1 MNFLKKIIS
10 LIIINCFLFSFV
22 CGELIAAEVADM
34 KNEDMYKQIFTDFV
48 LPYSYGKIT
57 DFHFASTDRLI
68 INIQDLHCHPEV
80 QKNISN
86 IIELFDKKYGV
97 KNIYLEGAYGEID
110 TQWLKTESINK
121 KNTPADKMI
130 ETGRLTGAEYYSVK
144 SGRTSI
150 IKGIEEK
157 EAYLENLKRLGTI
170 LENKEETEVIL
181 NAINEATQKLKS
193 KYYERRQLKLEEL
206 SDKYA
211 EGKIGAEKYFKL
223 MSKHIDKLGIDLT
236 KYENTLN
243 YMMLL
248 SEQKMLNFER
258 TTKELQSLVMVLKQK
273 LPYKTYKMLL
283 DSTDNFSKMDK
294 LYGYVIIIAKQ
305 YNFNLSLEFPE
316 LDRYFKYIEL
326 SQKINPLELVK
337 EEKKLVNE
345 INTKFARTKVQREIV
360 FLVNFGKYLENYLT
374 NKITAED
381 YEYYLQNIKMYKQ
394 LWNSYVDT
402 RVLSLL
408 DPYMD
413 EADKFYKINSDRN
426 KYFADNVLNGS
437 ETLQIIPNEE
447 KKDGVTGIFD
457 NIDKIKRVDVIVTG
471 GFHTDSVSKILKDNN
486 ISYIVITPN
495 VTGGTKLA
503 EKTYYKIAAEQSK
516 ISFQTLAV
524 MALSLQV
531 MLLKEQGIPLETIKE
546 TLTKNSGSGLI
557 PLIESAFHYETQI
570 SGRERLSEKL
580 KELMKETKLA
590 GILNFDQTGNIKEKV
605 AGLLGID
612 VSLLEYI
619 DAEKLVSAWENNDS
633 DYIKSLIKNAQ
644 IRQDYSSGKDYL
656 GRIFSEIMIMFNEI
670 KENNTVNCAV
680 ESVYFAL
687 SPAAKPNKVILAF
700 IMSLIDRVEK
710 INSPNGYN
718 SLYSIWRILKNQ
730 GYEAYAADAE
740 ILKQA
745 VSTGRPVILAVS
757 SNAIKGEINHYIT
770 VTSVVG
776 TKSVIIH
783 DINYGDRIV
792 SEEDLSKILEN
803 EYGWQENGNVLVSEI
818 LKEESPLTA
827 DNMKQIY
834 GADKKNIS
842 LKEQMQ
848 AVYADTGAHGY
859 VDIYLEDILSDEKIF
874 IETVRQAVESNKLI
888 VIRMFRKSYNQDL
901 LTVEELS
908 QKYKEIKK
916 MIKSFSN
923 LEKLFPD
930 VKKVFEMP
938 SAYGAGF
945 FLSEMLKNAF
955 VHGNQ
960 GNDEPIIMH
969 LKINKN
975 RDISDLS
982 VYNIQKNS
990 ELDPVRK
997 KLAAKAG
1004 LTGYHIGT
1012 SIMLLNYFRTFK
1024 SGVRSLDGIKF
1035 YAAKSQLRKKTSALT
1050 EKQSAAINQFFE
1062 KHAILKKTATAIM
1075 GISATL
1081 LKLAG
1086 LIIPSLLLMSLFGTH
1101 AGIFIILSL
1110 TAGTSFALTLI
1121 QDKIN
1126 KKSGQIKNQSFK
1138 QKASAW
1144 LQITQ
1149 VASIIIIE
1157 WQIQFVY
1164 DMFLRIVSAFAVR
1177 EDKLFEE
1184 QINADGVIS
1193 LKKVK
1198 NVSQNIL
1205 MNIVFNI
1212 LNVGGYSE
1220 DEINKTMTHKMGEW
1234 VVESYI
1240 SPAMI
1245 VKWLSGISSLSVPY
1259 REYGEAASERYTEL
1273 NENVGPDNAA
1283 IEKTKE
1289 ILTEFRR
1296 QFKSNVDYIEQFLN
1310 IAKERELTKSEQNLL
1325 TSHINIVATA
1335 LEVLLMDAVY
1345 FDSYTRGHAEHVAAN
1360 SIIIYDNIP
1369 EKVKEKY
1376 PPYFSSYIKMAALL
1390 HDIGKNSIPIHIL
1403 NKPGALSDAEYSL
1416 MKLHGL
1422 IGAEIL
1428 AETGFGFLSE
1438 DVNAHHE
1445 KYDGTG
1451 YSSGISGDKISLAAS
1466 IIALADSYD
1475 SMSRD
1480 RVYRQALPKREV
1492 IRDIKN
1498 NRGKQFNPAV
1508 VDAFFRAVNILSEIR
1523 DKEEL
1528 NLKKK
1533 IWIAQIIQ
1541 TEILNGQMS
1550 PDEIADLTVL
1560 MTKDLT
1566 FKDKDA
1572 ICNMLVF
1579 KNDGGKKSDRYK
1591 RFKIG
1596 SDTYLV
1602 YGIFD
1607 GSLKYGQ
1614 YRFEVLKDAIYGG
1627 LTSSEKNARI
1637 DVEKNTIT
1645 KEWLE
1650 KITRAWSQRAKK
1662 RFMKMLKLKNV
1673 DPSVY
1678 EFIDSEKKRDYYDE
1692 LTLSEIID
1700 VYAVLGDINTGAD
1713 NDELTSKIGNFNIEQ
1728 QKLVT
1733 KKIMDKFLPLSPE
1746 IQRQIYM
1753 VIGAVIFESVK
1764 YLNNDDISEEEYD
1777 NIIKTFI
1784 ANGLN
1789 YKITLE
1795 TVQNLNLGPEGEI
1808 IKEILTEAFGLKTF
1822 PGGFYAKHPER
1833 DGTETGREMI
1843 REVMN
1848 SQNADNGKKIT
1859 LCVVSSAKDNFS
1871 AVASVILGYVLEKQN
1886 IKRNNVVI
1894 KPAGVYSAADKK
1906 SAYEEYGGILD
1917 EKGYPVGNIEESEIF
1932 PFLDYYKFDYF
1943 LAVGEEYRQNLINT
1957 YNIPYDKIILI
1968 GELLAGSGKV
1978 SVQNPYDDKISRRRF
1993 IDLLQKIFEKSFN
2006 IENLETKIEQKQD
2019 KTQPSESGFINFFI
2033 KAFTAFKSLIKI
2045 SSVSDLS
2052 IKIYTYTEFSRK
2064 TIKTKE
2070 DFDIKTYLLIVD
2082 DEQQAYELRRQG
2094 FNAVQI
2100 EYAKHPRGEKIG
2112 PVMENQ
2118 NNGSTI
2124 RAVWDENSKKIY
2136 VYSNSEDGLDGV
2148 NIREVKEALQ
2158 RLHNEG
2164 KEFEAFKEI
2173 TKIILPD
2180 SSLRVSS
2187 VVNKILNKE
2196 KDSITRPNKEINLDI
2211 RTNRAN
2217 FEALCRENLRNG
2229 IRVMTISAKQA
2240 KLNKKTIKTYQQSG
2254 MAFILAPSKGESAEY
2269 IIRESEKFELNGA
2282 VLILKEVPENRQKII
2297 LEKAGDFAAKSMMNK
2312 KLAAGIH
2319 IYAEDIPERLFDIDI
2334 HQKYG
2339 IIPVFEN
2346 MRDAKLYLSETGKK
2360 YTVKISEE
2368 ISSADMEQILN
2379 NDDVYGIMADEK
2391 GIEKIRNR
2399 SVITDTITEIFKPKT
2414 AKQLFE
2420 TEQWKIRNAAQ
2431 KFDIPDIESALKN
2444 DGVLSGFLS
2453 EIDNFLGD
2461 EEKTEDAVTVLL
2473 NEQNLLTGFTRARV
2487 EHFMEAGRYAEAVGC
2502 IKAAVMNSVEQ
2513 KIITKEMNI
2522 SEYNKYMAGQFR
2534 DARAILLIKLIM
2546 AGKNIEKLKD
2556 TDGFIDS
2563 DMTAA
2568 EYLNGVVLK
2577 GINQYIR
2584 EILNEGYSVMPP
2596 ADEQETETAVD
2607 MFNKFD
2613 LLSQDLFKQEGI
2625 VERVKISTFAVKNIL
2640 GAA

>member
-22 CGELIAAEVADM
+22 CGESIAAAVADI

-57 DFHFASTDRLI
+57 DSHFASTDRLI

-110 TQWLKTESINK
+110 TQWLKTESFKNK

-236 KYENTLN
+236 KYDNTLN

-248 SEQKMLNFER
+248 SEQKTLNFER
-258 TTKELQSLVMVLKQK
+258 TTKELQSLVMILKQK

-294 LYGYVIIIAKQ
+294 LYSYVIIIAKQ
-305 YNFNLSLEFPE
+305 YNLNLSLDFPE
-316 LDRYFKYIEL
+316 LNRYFKYIEL

-345 INTKFARTKVQREIV
+345 INTKFARTKVQREVV
-360 FLVNFGKYLENYLT
+360 FLVNFEKYLENYLT

-408 DPYMD
+408 TPYMD

-426 KYFADNVLNGS
+426 KYFADNILNGS
-437 ETLQIIPNEE
+437 ETLQIIANEE
-447 KKDGVTGIFD
+447 KNDGVTAIFD
-457 NIDKIKRVDVIVTG
+457 NMDKIKRVDVIVTG
-471 GFHTDSVSKILKDNN
+471 GFHTESVSKILKDNN

-531 MLLKEQGIPLETIKE
+531 MLLKEHGIPLETIKE
-546 TLTKNSGSGLI
+546 TLIKNSGSGLI
-557 PLIESAFHYETQI
+557 PLIESVFRSETQI
-570 SGRERLSEKL
+570 RDREFLGKKL
-580 KELMKETKLA
+580 KELKETKLA
-590 GILNFDQTGNIKEKV
+590 EMLNFDQTGNINDEV

-619 DAEKLVSAWENNDS
+619 DTEKLVSAWEHNDS
-633 DYIKSLIKNAQ
+633 DYIKNLIKNAQ

-656 GRIFSEIMIMFNEI
+656 GRIFSEIMILFNEI
-670 KENNTVNCAV
+670 KENNAVNCAV
-680 ESVYFAL
+680 ESVYSVL

-700 IMSLIDRVEK
+700 IMRLIDRVEK

-718 SLYSIWRILKNQ
+718 SLYSIWRVVKNQ

-740 ILKQA
+740 ILKRA
-745 VSTGRPVILAVS
+745 VSTGRSVILAVS

-770 VTSVVG
+770 VSPVKG

-792 SEEDLSKILEN
+792 SEEDLSSILEN
-803 EYGWQENGNVLVSEI
+803 EYGWQENGNILVSEI
-818 LKEESPLTA
+818 LKDESPLTA

-834 GADKKNIS
+834 GADKKNGS
-842 LKEQMQ
+842 LKSQMQ
-848 AVYADTGAHGY
+848 AVYADTGAQGY
-859 VDIYLEDILSDEKIF
+859 VDIYLEDMLSDEKIF
-874 IETVRQAVESNKLI
+874 IETIQQAVKSNKLI
-888 VIRMFRKSYNQDL
+888 VIRMFRESYNPDL
-901 LTVEELS
+901 LTGEELL

-916 MIKSFSN
+916 LIKSFSN
-923 LEKLFPD
+923 LKKIFPD
-930 VKKVFEMP
+930 IKKVFEMP

-955 VHGNQ
+955 VHGNHCK
-960 GNDEPIIMH
+960 DEPIIMY
-969 LKINKN
+969 LKINENK
-975 RDISDLS
+975 DISDLS
-982 VYNIQKNS
+982 VYNMQKNS
-990 ELDPVRK
+990 ELDPLRK

-1012 SIMLLNYFRTFK
+1012 SIMLLNYLRTFK
-1024 SGVRSLDGIKF
+1024 SGVRVLDGIQF
-1035 YAAKSQLRKKTSALT
+1035 YIAKLQLRKQTPAVP
-1050 EKQSAAINQFFE
+1050 EKQSAAINKFFE
-1062 KHAILKKTATAIM
+1062 NHAILKKTAETAMEIF
-1075 GISATL
+1075 ATL
-1081 LKLAG
+1081 LKLAE
-1086 LIIPSLLLMSLFGTH
+1086 LIMPPLALMSIFGSSG
-1101 AGIFIILSL
+1101 GIFLILIL
-1110 TAGTSFALTLI
+1110 TAGIGFTLILI
-1121 QDKIN
+1121 QDEIN
-1126 KKSGQIKNQSFK
+1126 KKSGQIKKQSFK
-1138 QKASAW
+1138 EKTAAW
-1144 LQITQ
+1144 VQITQ
-1149 VASIIIIE
+1149 VAPIIVME
-1157 WQIQFVY
+1157 WQIQFMY
-1164 DMFLRIVSAFAVR
+1164 DMFLRTGSALVFS
-1177 EDKLFEE
+1177 DYKLLVE
-1184 QINADGVIS
+1184 QLNDGGAIS
-1193 LKKVK
+1193 LKVK
-1198 NVSQNIL
+1198 NASQNIV
-1205 MNIVFNI
+1205 MNIIFNI
-1212 LNVGGYSE
+1212 LNAGQYRE
-1220 DEINKTMTHKMGEW
+1220 DGSNKTMTRKMGEW
-1234 VVESYI
+1234 VLESYI

-1245 VKWLSGISSLSVPY
+1245 VKWLAGIPSLSAPY
-1259 REYGEAASERYTEL
+1259 REYTASASDMHTEL
-1273 NENVGPDNAA
+1273 NKNIEPDNAA
-1283 IEKTKE
+1283 MEKTKE
-1289 ILTEFRR
+1289 ILIEFRR
-1296 QFKSNVDYIEQFLN
+1296 QFKPNIDYIEYFLN
-1310 IAKERELTKSEQNLL
+1310 AAKERELTESEKNVL
-1325 TSHINIVATA
+1325 TVNMDIVTTA
-1335 LEVLLMDAVY
+1335 LEVLLMDSVY

-1360 SIIIYDNIP
+1360 SKVIYENMP
-1369 EKVKEKY
+1369 EAVKEKY
-1376 PPYFSSYIKMAALL
+1376 PPYYASYIKMAALL
-1390 HDIGKNSIPIHIL
+1390 HDIGKNGIPNNIL
-1403 NKPGALSDAEYSL
+1403 NKPGPLSDAEYGL

-1428 AETGFGFLSE
+1428 IETGFGFLAE
-1438 DVNAHHE
+1438 DVKAHHE

-1451 YSSGISGDKISLAAS
+1451 YASGLSGDKISLAAS

-1498 NRGKQFNPAV
+1498 NRGKQFNPTV
-1508 VDAFFRAVNILSEIR
+1508 VDAFLRAVNILSEIR

-1541 TEILNGQMS
+1541 TEILNGQMT
-1550 PDEIADLTVL
+1550 PEELADLTVL
-1560 MTKDLT
+1560 MTKNLT

-1572 ICNMLVF
+1572 ICNMLVVQN
-1579 KNDGGKKSDRYK
+1579 KGGKKSDRYK
-1591 RFKIG
+1591 KFKIG

-1602 YGIFD
+1602 YGVFD
-1607 GSLKYGQ
+1607 DSLKYGQ

-1627 LTSSEKNARI
+1627 LTTSEKNARI
-1637 DVEKNTIT
+1637 DFDKNTIT
-1645 KEWLE
+1645 REWLE
-1650 KITRAWSQRAKK
+1650 KITSAWPQKAKK
-1662 RFMKMLKLKNV
+1662 RFIKMLKLKNV
-1673 DPSVY
+1673 DPAVY
-1678 EFIDSEKKRDYYDE
+1678 EFIDSEAKRDYDDE
-1692 LTLSEIID
+1692 LSLSEILD
-1700 VYAVLGDINTGAD
+1700 VYAVLGDIDTGAD
-1713 NDELTSKIGNFNIEQ
+1713 NNELALKIENFNIEQ

-1733 KKIMDKFLPLSPE
+1733 KKIMDKILTLNPE
-1746 IQRQIYM
+1746 MQRQIYM
-1753 VIGAVIFESVK
+1753 FIGFVIFGSNK
-1764 YLNNDDISEEEYD
+1764 YLNINAISTEEYD
-1777 NIIKTFI
+1777 NIIKTFSS
-1784 ANGLN
+1784 NGLN
-1789 YKITLE
+1789 YRITLE
-1795 TVQNLNLGPEGEI
+1795 TVQNFNFGAESEI
-1808 IKEILTEAFGLKTF
+1808 IKEILTEIFRLKTF
-1822 PGGFYAKHPER
+1822 PGGLYAKHPAKDRAEVIR
-1833 DGTETGREMI
+1833 AMI
-1843 REVMN
+1843 RDIMSN
-1848 SQNADNGKKIT
+1848 QNGNNGKKT
-1859 LCVVSSAKDNFS
+1859 AVCVVSSAKDNFS
-1871 AVASVILGYVLEKQN
+1871 AVASVILRYVLEKQS

-1894 KPAGVYSAADKK
+1894 TPAGVYSAADKK

-1917 EKGYPVGNIEESEIF
+1917 EKGYSVGNIEESEIF

-1943 LAVGEEYRQNLINT
+1943 LAAGEEYRQNLINT
-1957 YNIPYDKIILI
+1957 YNIPYEKIILI
-1968 GELLAGSGKV
+1968 GELFTESAKL

-1993 IDLLQKIFEKSFN
+1993 VDLLQKIFEKAFN
-2006 IENLETKIEQKQD
+2006 IENLETKTEHKQD
-2019 KTQPSESGFINFFI
+2019 KTQPSASGFVNFFI
-2033 KAFTAFKSLIKI
+2033 KAFAAFKSLIKI

-2052 IKIYTYTEFSRK
+2052 IKICTYTEFSRK
-2064 TIKTKE
+2064 SIKTKE
-2070 DFDIKTYLLIVD
+2070 GFDIKTYLLIVD
-2082 DEQQAYELRRQG
+2082 DEKQAYELRRQG

-2118 NNGSTI
+2118 NNGSAV
-2124 RAVWDENSKKIY
+2124 RAVWDERTKKIY
-2136 VYSNSEDGLDGV
+2136 VYSNSENGLDGL

-2164 KEFEAFKEI
+2164 REFGAFKGI

-2180 SSLRVSS
+2180 SHAGISS
-2187 VVNKILNKE
+2187 VINKMLNKE
-2196 KDSITRPNKEINLDI
+2196 KDSVTRPNKEINFDV

-2217 FEALCRENLRNG
+2217 FEALCRDNLKNG
-2229 IRVMTISAKQA
+2229 IHVMTISTKQA
-2240 KLNKKTIKTYQQSG
+2240 KSNRKTIKAYQELG

-2269 IIRESEKFELNGA
+2269 IIRESEKLELNGA
-2282 VLILKEVPENRQKII
+2282 VLSLKEVPENRQKII
-2297 LEKAGDFAAKSMMNK
+2297 LEQAGDFAAKSMMNK
-2312 KLAAGIH
+2312 KLAGGIY
-2319 IYAEDIPERLFDIDI
+2319 IYAENIPERLFGIDI
-2334 HQKYG
+2334 YQKYG

-2346 MRDAKLYLSETGKK
+2346 IRDAKLYLSETGKK
-2360 YTVKISEE
+2360 YAVKISEE
-2368 ISSADMEQILN
+2368 ISAADMDGILN
-2379 NDDVYGIMADEK
+2379 NDDVFGIMTDEK

-2399 SVITDTITEIFKPKT
+2399 SVITEAITEIFKPKT

-2420 TEQWKIRNAAQ
+2420 TEQWKVRNAAQ
-2431 KFDIPDIESALKN
+2431 KFDIPEIESALKR
-2444 DGVLSGFLS
+2444 DGALSIFLS

-2473 NEQNLLTGFTRARV
+2473 NEQNLLVGFTRARV
-2487 EHFMEAGRYAEAVGC
+2487 EHLMDAGRYAEAVGC

-2513 KIITKEMNI
+2513 RIITNEI
-2522 SEYNKYMAGQFR
+2522 DIEEYNKYMGGQFR

-2546 AGKNIEKLKD
+2546 SGKNIDNLKD
-2556 TDGFIDS
+2556 VDGFIDS
-2563 DMTAA
+2563 NMTAA

-2577 GINQYIR
+2577 EINQYIR
-2584 EILNEGYSVMPP
+2584 EILNGGYSVMPP

-2613 LLSQDLFKQEGI
+2613 LLAQDLFKQKGI
-2625 VERVKISTFAVKNIL
+2625 VEGVKISTFAVKNIL

>member
-1 MNFLKKIIS
+1 
-10 LIIINCFLFSFV
+10 
-22 CGELIAAEVADM
+22 
-34 KNEDMYKQIFTDFV
+34 
-48 LPYSYGKIT
+48 
-57 DFHFASTDRLI
+57 
-68 INIQDLHCHPEV
+68 
-80 QKNISN
+80 
-86 IIELFDKKYGV
+86 
-97 KNIYLEGAYGEID
+97 
-110 TQWLKTESINK
+110 
-121 KNTPADKMI
+121 
-130 ETGRLTGAEYYSVK
+130 
-144 SGRTSI
+144 
-150 IKGIEEK
+150 
-157 EAYLENLKRLGTI
+157 
-170 LENKEETEVIL
+170 
-181 NAINEATQKLKS
+181 
-193 KYYERRQLKLEEL
+193 
-206 SDKYA
+206 
-211 EGKIGAEKYFKL
+211 
-223 MSKHIDKLGIDLT
+223 
-236 KYENTLN
+236 
-243 YMMLL
+243 MMLL
-248 SEQKMLNFER
+248 SEQKTLNFER
-258 TTKELQSLVMVLKQK
+258 TTKELQSLVMILKQK

-294 LYGYVIIIAKQ
+294 LYSYVIIIAKQ
-305 YNFNLSLEFPE
+305 YNLNLSLDFPE
-316 LDRYFKYIEL
+316 LNRYFKYIEL

-345 INTKFARTKVQREIV
+345 INIKFARTKAQREIV
-360 FLVNFGKYLENYLT
+360 FLVNFEKYLENYLT

-394 LWNSYVDT
+394 LWNQYVDT

-408 DPYMD
+408 SPYME

-426 KYFADNVLNGS
+426 KYFADNILNGA
-437 ETLQIIPNEE
+437 EPAQIIQNEAQT
-447 KKDGVTGIFD
+447 DSAAGIL
-457 NIDKIKRVDVIVTG
+457 NNMEKIKRIDVIVTG
-471 GFHTDSVSKILKDNN
+471 GFHTESVSKILKDNN
-486 ISYIVITPN
+486 ISYMVITPN

-503 EKTYYKIAAEQSK
+503 EETYYKIAEEQSK

-546 TLTKNSGSGLI
+546 TIVKNSGSGLV
-557 PLIESAFHYETQI
+557 PLIESVFRSETQI
-570 SGRERLSEKL
+570 RDREFLGKKL
-580 KELMKETKLA
+580 KDLMKETKLA
-590 GILNFDQTGNIKEKV
+590 EMLNFDQTGDIKEEI

-619 DAEKLVSAWENNDS
+619 DSEKLVEAWENNKPDI
-633 DYIKSLIKNAQ
+633 IKNLIKNAE
-644 IRQDYSSGKDYL
+644 IRKEYSSDASYAGT
-656 GRIFSEIMIMFNEI
+656 IFSEIMILFNEI
-670 KENNTVNCAV
+670 KENDAVNCAV
-680 ESVYFAL
+680 ESVYSVL
-687 SPAAKPNKVILAF
+687 SPAAKPNKIILAF
-700 IMSLIDRVEK
+700 IMRLIERVDK
-710 INSPNGYN
+710 TNSPNGYN
-718 SLYSIWRILKNQ
+718 SLYSIWRIVKNQ

-740 ILKQA
+740 ILKRA

-757 SNAIKGEINHYIT
+757 SNGIKGEINHYIT
-770 VTSVVG
+770 VTSVKG

-792 SEEDLSKILEN
+792 SEEDLSSILEN
-803 EYGWQENGNVLVSEI
+803 EYGWQQNGNILLSEI
-818 LKEESPLTA
+818 LKDDSPLTA

-834 GADKKNIS
+834 GADKKSVS
-842 LKEQMQ
+842 LEAQMQ
-848 AVYADTGAHGY
+848 AVYADTGAQGY
-859 VDIYLEDILSDEKIF
+859 VDIYLEDMLSDEKIF
-874 IETVRQAVESNKLI
+874 IETVQQAVKSNKLI
-888 VIRMFRKSYNQDL
+888 VIRMFRQSYNQDL
-901 LTVEELS
+901 LTGEELL

-923 LEKLFPD
+923 FEKLFPD

-955 VHGNQ
+955 VHGNH
-960 GNDEPIIMH
+960 GNNEPIIMY
-969 LKINKN
+969 LKINENK
-975 RDISDLS
+975 DISDLS
-982 VYNIQKNS
+982 VYNMQKNS
-990 ELDPVRK
+990 ELDPLRK

-1035 YAAKSQLRKKTSALT
+1035 YAATSQLRKKTSALT

-1062 KHAILKKTATAIM
+1062 KHAILKKTAVTIM
-1075 GISATL
+1075 EISATL

-1144 LQITQ
+1144 AQITQ
-1149 VASIIIIE
+1149 VAPIIVME
-1157 WQIQFVY
+1157 WQIQFMY
-1164 DMFLRIVSAFAVR
+1164 DMLLRTGSALVFS
-1177 EDKLFEE
+1177 DYKLLAE
-1184 QINADGVIS
+1184 QLNGGGTMS
-1193 LKKVK
+1193 LKVK
-1198 NVSQNIL
+1198 NASQNIV
-1205 MNIVFNI
+1205 MNIIFNI
-1212 LNVGGYSE
+1212 LNAGQYRE
-1220 DEINKTMTHKMGEW
+1220 DGSNKTMTRKMGEW
-1234 VVESYI
+1234 VLESYI

-1245 VKWLSGISSLSVPY
+1245 VKWLAGISSLSAPY
-1259 REYGEAASERYTEL
+1259 REYTASARDIYTEL
-1273 NENVGPDNAA
+1273 NKNIEPDNAA

-1289 ILTEFRR
+1289 ILKEFRR
-1296 QFKSNVDYIEQFLN
+1296 QFKTNVDYIEYFLN
-1310 IAKERELTKSEQNLL
+1310 AAKERELTESEK
-1325 TSHINIVATA
+1325 NILSVNMDIVVTA
-1335 LEVLLMDAVY
+1335 LEVLLMDSVY

-1360 SIIIYDNIP
+1360 SNVIYENMP
-1369 EKVKEKY
+1369 ETVKEKY
-1376 PPYFSSYIKMAALL
+1376 PPYFASYIKMAALL
-1390 HDIGKNSIPIHIL
+1390 HDIGKNGIPNNIL
-1403 NKPGALSDAEYSL
+1403 NKPGPLSDAEYSL

-1422 IGAEIL
+1422 IGSEIL
-1428 AETGFGFLSE
+1428 IETGFGFLAE
-1438 DVNAHHE
+1438 DVKAHHE

-1451 YSSGISGDKISLAAS
+1451 YASGLSGDKISLAAS

-1498 NRGKQFNPAV
+1498 NRGKQFNPTV
-1508 VDAFFRAVNILSEIR
+1508 VDAFLRAVNILSEIR

-1541 TEILNGQMS
+1541 TEILNGQMT
-1550 PDEIADLTVL
+1550 PEELADLTVL
-1560 MTKDLT
+1560 MTKNLT

-1572 ICNMLVF
+1572 ICNMLVVQN
-1579 KNDGGKKSDRYK
+1579 KGGKKSDRYK
-1591 RFKIG
+1591 KFKIG

-1602 YGIFD
+1602 YGVFD
-1607 GSLKYGQ
+1607 DSLKYGQ

-1627 LTSSEKNARI
+1627 LTTSEKNARI
-1637 DVEKNTIT
+1637 DFDKNTIT
-1645 KEWLE
+1645 REWLE
-1650 KITRAWSQRAKK
+1650 KITSAWPQKAKK

-1678 EFIDSEKKRDYYDE
+1678 EFIDSEAKRDYYDE

-1700 VYAVLGDINTGAD
+1700 VYAVLGDIDTGSD
-1713 NDELTSKIGNFNIEQ
+1713 NDELALKIENFNIEQ

-1733 KKIMDKFLPLSPE
+1733 KKIMDKFLALSPE

-1753 VIGAVIFESVK
+1753 FIGFVIFGSNK
-1764 YLNNDDISEEEYD
+1764 YLNITPISTEEYD
-1777 NIIKTFI
+1777 NIIKTFSS
-1784 ANGLN
+1784 NGLN
-1789 YKITLE
+1789 YRITLE
-1795 TVQNLNLGPEGEI
+1795 AVQNFNFGAESEI
-1808 IKEILTEAFGLKTF
+1808 IKEILTEIFRLKTF
-1822 PGGFYAKHPER
+1822 PGGLYAKHPAKDRAEVIR
-1833 DGTETGREMI
+1833 AMI
-1843 REVMN
+1843 RDIMSN
-1848 SQNADNGKKIT
+1848 QNGNNGKKTAI
-1859 LCVVSSAKDNFS
+1859 CVVSSAKDNFS

-1894 KPAGVYSAADKK
+1894 TPAGVYSAADKK

-1917 EKGYPVGNIEESEIF
+1917 EKGYSAGSIEESEIF

-1943 LAVGEEYRQNLINT
+1943 LAAGEEYRQNLINT
-1957 YNIPYDKIILI
+1957 YNIPYEKIILI
-1968 GELLAGSGKV
+1968 GELLTESAKL

-1993 IDLLQKIFEKSFN
+1993 VDLLQKILEKAFN
-2006 IENLETKIEQKQD
+2006 IENLETKTEHKQD
-2019 KTQPSESGFINFFI
+2019 KMQPSASGFVNFFI
-2033 KAFTAFKSLIKI
+2033 KAFAAFKSLIKI

-2052 IKIYTYTEFSRK
+2052 IKICTYTEFSRK
-2064 TIKTKE
+2064 SIKTKE
-2070 DFDIKTYLLIVD
+2070 GFDIKTYLLIVD
-2082 DEQQAYELRRQG
+2082 DEKQAYELRRQG

-2118 NNGSTI
+2118 NNGSAV
-2124 RAVWDENSKKIY
+2124 RAVWDERTKKIY

-2148 NIREVKEALQ
+2148 NMREVKEALQ

-2164 KEFEAFKEI
+2164 REFGAFKGI

-2180 SSLRVSS
+2180 SHAGISS
-2187 VVNKILNKE
+2187 VINKMLNKE
-2196 KDSITRPNKEINLDI
+2196 KDSVTRPNKEINFDV

-2254 MAFILAPSKGESAEY
+2254 MMFVLAPTDDELAEY
-2269 IIRESEKFELNGA
+2269 IIRESEKLELNGV
-2282 VLILKEVPENRQKII
+2282 VLSMKGMSESRQKKI
-2297 LEKAGDFAAKSMMNK
+2297 LEQAGDLLVSSMLNK
-2312 KLAAGIH
+2312 KQTGESQ
-2319 IYAEDIPERLFDIDI
+2319 IYIENITEGFFGLDIYK
-2334 HQKYG
+2334 KYG
-2339 IIPVFEN
+2339 IIPVFESIHE
-2346 MRDAKLYLSETGKK
+2346 AKSYLSETGKK
-2360 YTVKISEE
+2360 YAVRISEE
-2368 ISSADMEQILN
+2368 ISAADMEQILN
-2379 NDDVYGIMADEK
+2379 NDDVCGIMADEK

-2431 KFDIPDIESALKN
+2431 KFDVPDIESALKN

-2513 KIITKEMNI
+2513 RIITNEI
-2522 SEYNKYMAGQFR
+2522 DIEEYNKYMGGQFR

-2546 AGKNIEKLKD
+2546 SGKTIEKLKD
-2556 TDGFIDS
+2556 IDGFIDS

-2568 EYLNGVVLK
+2568 EYLNGVALK
-2577 GINQYIR
+2577 AINTYIR
-2584 EILNEGYSVMPP
+2584 EILNEGYSVKPLS
-2596 ADEQETETAVD
+2596 DEQETAAAVD
-2607 MFNKFD
+2607 MYNKFD
-2613 LLSQDLFKQEGI
+2613 ILAQDLFKHEGI
-2625 VERVKISTFAVKNIL
+2625 TENVKISTFAVKSIL